1 MNLLTEHA
9 MLLRITGLMI
19 RTATNTPVQN
29 PLFSG
34 EDGTLSMSV
43 LHHAPDEFDGGVVK
57 SATHAVDIVDEVATN
72 ITVVHVDKL
81 QMGLGGVDSW
91 GSSPLDQYR
100 IPLRSSRY
108 SFWMIPFAN
117 TSIEGTKAVSHTPL
131 MCFSC
136 TEDFETQDEAPAV

>member
-108 SFWMIPFAN
+108 ESNKARMLAHHVN
-117 TSIEGTKAVSHTPL
+117 TVERTVPLPSMSIRVMRVNIHT
-131 MCFSC
+131 S
-136 TEDFETQDEAPAV
+136 